1 MVMISCKFY
10 HFLFHTFPLKVF
22 QGFLIKAHFEKCPTC
37 LEELVELEETQAIFV
52 REIEA
57 NERISLWPGIQAGIC
72 QDKRKKV
79 IPRFLFRWKWALST
93 ACLILVIAAGYWSF
107 SRPGAQDIAYRAMTE
122 YQIQINYINIEEK
135 PAGAF
140 VNHSPDSETFFVWA
154 ERTPLGDIP

>member
-22 QGFLIKAHFEKCPTC
+22 QGFLIKAHFEKCPSC
-37 LEELVELEETQAIFV
+37 LEELVELEEAQAIFI
-52 REIEA
+52 REVEA
-57 NERISLWPGIQAGIC
+57 NERIPLWPGIQAGIC
-72 QDKRKKV
+72 DDKRKKM

-93 ACLILVIAAGYWSF
+93 ACLILVIAVGYWSF

-122 YQIQINYINIEEK
+122 DQIQINYINIEEK

-140 VNHSPDSETFFVWA
+140 VVYQPPDSETIYIYA
-154 ERTPLGDIP
+154 DRTP